1 MTIGLYAAMAHL
13 RDLIEG
19 GLAGVTYA
27 VEAGRFRRT
36 DQRLRLE
43 HQPETAVDGRYEVEP
58 LSWGEPDDTPAN
70 VSGQLVDSAAT
81 LVLRVGYLQG
91 GGTMM
96 QGDYV
101 GVGDRMAEDAFLLRR
116 LISEPQNFD
125 GQNTNITECI
135 MQPATFRYATPPDR
149 RAILEIPFRV
159 RLEDDW
165 SSE

>member
-1 MTIGLYAAMAHL
+1 MTVGLYAAMSRL
-13 RDLIEG
+13 RDLVEG
-19 GLAGVTYA
+19 GIPGAIYA
-27 VEAGRFRRT
+27 VDSGRFRRT

-43 HQPETAVDGRYEVEP
+43 HQPETAVDGRYELEP
-58 LSWGEPDDTPAN
+58 VSWGEPDDGAAN
-70 VSGQLVDSAAT
+70 LSGELVDSAAT

-91 GGTMM
+91 GGTMA

-101 GVGDRMAEDAFLLRR
+101 GIGDRMAEDAFLLRR
-116 LISEPQNFD
+116 LISAPQNFD
-125 GQNTNITECI
+125 GGDTNIVSI
-135 MQPATFRYATPPDR
+135 VMQPATFRYAVPPDR